1 VLPVWKKIADIAS
14 KTRHVTKTDREGN
27 QLSQALTPA
36 HRMRLFRL
44 FAPA

>member
-27 QLSQALTPA
+27 QLSQALTPRTDA
-36 HRMRLFRL
+36 AAVS